1 MGRFRDLRLV
11 WKLLLP
17 LVSGALVVGLLGSFL
32 VVRTLSSRA
41 QTSLDEDLFRRSVVA
56 EARVRDQAGYL
67 VESVRFGANIQG
79 VAKAVRAR
87 DVGTVRNLV
96 AAVLATRPQLD
107 LLVVTDSAGRALVQ
121 AQRVQGR
128 LVVSGGRDWSRAGLV
143 AAARRGDVSPIDKH
157 VGLQRLGRAT
167 FLGVAAPV
175 RLGRTVG
182 VIVAAVDVA
191 SVAARAAAD
200 IGGPVA
206 FFGEHALL
214 GASGV
219 VLPAPVEP
227 SDPRHSLRQLATVA
241 GRRVAVSYSAIVLND
256 QVLGTLAVSAP
267 SDLALASVR
276 TTRNR
281 LLLLLAFA
289 LAGLMAFGA
298 LINHLVLRQVRP
310 LVTLNRALGRGDL
323 TARTPVLGND
333 ELGELATG
341 LNLMAE
347 QLEAAH
353 AEAEHRVAART
364 EELERLYRQLSQLSM
379 ERSQTFA
386 ALSHEFRNDLL
397 VISGYAQLMVDPSLD
412 LADPDWPGEFGR
424 NIQDSART
432 ALERVTEALEVARA
446 EHRTMDLAL
455 EDGVWLGLLLED
467 VHGMVVALARRA
479 DLDVEWQVPSDL
491 PSVTADVRRLREV
504 VMNLLS
510 NAVKY
515 THPGG
520 TVTVTAGTY
529 DGHVELSVADTGIG
543 IPPEALAHVFEPFY
557 RVLGSKPERGEAS
570 SGLGLAHVKRVVE
583 AHGGTVGVVSHL
595 GEGSTFT
602 IRLPLAPAPKPSRRR
617 RQLTPS
623 P

>member
-1 MGRFRDLRLV
+1 MGSFRDLRLV

-67 VESVRFGANIQG
+67 VEAVRFGANIQG
-79 VAKAVRAR
+79 VAKAVRER
-87 DVGTVRNLV
+87 DVGAVRNLV

-121 AQRVQGR
+121 AQRVAGR
-128 LVVSGGRDWSRAGLV
+128 LVLGGGRDWSRAALV
-143 AAARRGDVSPIDKH
+143 ASVRRGAVGAAVDKQ
-157 VGLQRLGRAT
+157 VGLQPLGSNT
-167 FLGVAAPV
+167 FLGVAAPI
-175 RLGRTVG
+175 RLGGPVG

-191 SVAARAAAD
+191 AVAARAGAD

-206 FFGEHALL
+206 FFQDREPL
-214 GASGV
+214 GASGP
-219 VLPAPVEP
+219 VLPPPAQPV
-227 SDPRHSLRQLATVA
+227 DPHHSVRRSATVA
-241 GRRVAVSYSAIVLND
+241 GQRAAVSYSPVVLND

-267 SDLALASVR
+267 SDAALASVG
-276 TTRNR
+276 TTRSR
-281 LLLLLAFA
+281 LLLLLAVA
-289 LAGLMAFGA
+289 LAGLIAFGA
-298 LINHLVLRQVRP
+298 MINHLVLRQVRP

-364 EELERLYRQLSQLSM
+364 EELERLYRELGQLSA

-397 VISGYAQLMVDPSLD
+397 VISGYAQLMVDPAFD
-412 LADPDWPGEFGR
+412 PADPGWRREFGST
-424 NIQDSART
+424 IQDSART
-432 ALERVTEALEVARA
+432 ALDRVTEALEVARS
-446 EHRTMDLAL
+446 EHRTMELVL
-455 EDGVWLGLLLED
+455 EDEVQLGLLLED
-467 VHGMVVALARRA
+467 VRPTLLALARRA
-479 DLDVEWQVPSDL
+479 DLHLEWHVPTDL

-504 VMNLLS
+504 VMNLAS

-515 THPGG
+515 TDPGG
-520 TVTVTAGTY
+520 TVRVTAGAD
-529 DGHVELSVADTGIG
+529 DGHVELSVADTGAG
-543 IPPEALAHVFEPFY
+543 IPPDALTHVFEPFY
-557 RVLGSKPERGEAS
+557 RVLGSQPQRGEAS
-570 SGLGLAHVKRVVE
+570 SGVGLAHVKRVVE
-583 AHGGTVGVVSHL
+583 AHGGTVGVVSHV

-602 IRLPLAPAPKPSRRR
+602 VRLPVTRAPSPPRRR
-617 RQLTPS
+617 RQLAAP
-623 P
+623 